1 MHDYGLGRDARLA
14 RPLVGERTSGPLVP
28 TFLNEHFLLRQP
40 VHRRGFCIFPAE
52 PSAHPDISG
61 LPSWCAGAVILP
73 MTKPRAYPSFLTPLA
88 AALAASLLSGC
99 ASVSLVQRD
108 WKVTPVPVP
117 EVICV
122 RPFTAELGAA
132 KVDRD
137 GAELDAFAREFGAE
151 AAGRLVER
159 LGKHVGPAKVIGV
172 SERVTNPRHWILEGR
187 FVRMKQGS
195 RALRS
200 IVGFGLGG
208 TRLETVVDIYRID
221 PRGRRQA
228 LAHFQ
233 TTGGSNAEPGA
244 LFSSPLGLVPRLAV
258 SATASGLAA
267 DARRTS
273 RMITAA
279 IAEKLASQGVKLAG
293 RPLRAKELSAEAR
306 ARLE

>member
-1 MHDYGLGRDARLA
+1 
-14 RPLVGERTSGPLVP
+14 
-28 TFLNEHFLLRQP
+28 
-40 VHRRGFCIFPAE
+40 
-52 PSAHPDISG
+52 
-61 LPSWCAGAVILP
+61 
-73 MTKPRAYPSFLTPLA
+73 MTKPPAFPSFLTPFA
-88 AALAASLLSGC
+88 AFLAASLLSGC

-108 WKVTPVPVP
+108 WKVSPVPVP

-132 KVDRD
+132 KVDRE
-137 GAELDAFAREFGAE
+137 GVELQAFAREFGTE
-151 AAGRLVER
+151 SAGRLVER
-159 LGKHVGPAKVIGV
+159 LGKHVGPAMMI
-172 SERVTNPRHWILEGR
+172 SANERVTNPRHWVLEGR
-187 FVRMKQGS
+187 FVRMNQGS

-208 TRLETVVDIYRID
+208 TRLETVVDIYRLN

-228 LAHFQ
+228 LAHFE

>member
-1 MHDYGLGRDARLA
+1 MSKS
-14 RPLVGERTSGPLVP
+14 RPHVS
-28 TFLNEHFLLRQP
+28 
-40 VHRRGFCIFPAE
+40 FCTA
-52 PSAHPDISG
+52 
-61 LPSWCAGAVILP
+61 
-73 MTKPRAYPSFLTPLA
+73 TA
-88 AALAASLLSGC
+88 AALAGIFLSGC
-99 ASVSLVQRD
+99 ASVSLVKRE
-108 WKVTPVPVP
+108 WKVSPVPVP

-132 KVDRD
+132 KVDRE
-137 GAELDAFAREFGAE
+137 GVELQAFAREFGTE
-151 AAGRLVER
+151 SAGRLVER
-159 LGKHVGPAKVIGV
+159 LGKHVGPAKMI
-172 SERVTNPRHWILEGR
+172 SANERVTNPRHWVLEGR
-187 FVRMKQGS
+187 FVRMSQGS

-279 IAEKLASQGVKLAG
+279 IAEKLASQGVILAG
-293 RPLRAKELSAEAR
+293 RPLRARELSPQAR

>member
-1 MHDYGLGRDARLA
+1 M
-14 RPLVGERTSGPLVP
+14 
-28 TFLNEHFLLRQP
+28 F
-40 VHRRGFCIFPAE
+40 
-52 PSAHPDISG
+52 
-61 LPSWCAGAVILP
+61 P
-73 MTKPRAYPSFLTPLA
+73 MTKPCAYPSFLTPLA
-88 AALAASLLSGC
+88 TALAASLLSGC
-99 ASVSLVQRD
+99 ASVSLVQRE
-108 WKVTPVPVP
+108 WKVSPVSVP

-151 AAGRLVER
+151 SAGRLVER
-159 LGKHVGPAKVIGV
+159 LGKHVGPAKVI
-172 SERVTNPRHWILEGR
+172 SANERVTNPRHWVLEGR
-187 FVRMKQGS
+187 FIRMNQGS

-200 IVGFGLGG
+200 VVGFGLGG

-228 LAHFQ
+228 LAHFEM
-233 TTGGSNAEPGA
+233 TGGSNAEPGA

-293 RPLRAKELSAEAR
+293 RPLRAKDLSAEAR

>member
-1 MHDYGLGRDARLA
+1 
-14 RPLVGERTSGPLVP
+14 
-28 TFLNEHFLLRQP
+28 
-40 VHRRGFCIFPAE
+40 
-52 PSAHPDISG
+52 
-61 LPSWCAGAVILP
+61 
-73 MTKPRAYPSFLTPLA
+73 MTEPRAYLSFLTPLA
-88 AALAASLLSGC
+88 AVLAASLLSGC

-108 WKVTPVPVP
+108 WKVSPVPVP

-137 GAELDAFAREFGAE
+137 GAELDAFTLEFGAE
-151 AAGRLVER
+151 SAGRLVER
-159 LGKHVGPAKVIGV
+159 LGKHVGPAKVIGAN
-172 SERVTNPRHWILEGR
+172 ERVTNPRHWVLEGR
-187 FVRMKQGS
+187 FVRMNQGS
-195 RALRS
+195 RVLRS
-200 IVGFGLGG
+200 FVGFGLGG

-228 LAHFQ
+228 LAHFE

-279 IAEKLASQGVKLAG
+279 IAEKLVAQGVILAG
-293 RPLRAKELSAEAR
+293 RPLRARELSPQAR